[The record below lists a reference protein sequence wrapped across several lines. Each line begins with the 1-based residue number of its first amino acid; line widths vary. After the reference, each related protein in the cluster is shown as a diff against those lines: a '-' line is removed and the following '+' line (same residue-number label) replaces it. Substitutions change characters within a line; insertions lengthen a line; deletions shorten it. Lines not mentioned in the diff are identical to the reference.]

1 MQAALA
7 IVLATQGR
15 AAESAAWLA
24 TLHAE
29 GVDLAGLD
37 ASSPTLRN
45 PRPFGTVDDQNT
57 GEAVYQTRLV

>member
-24 TLHAE
+24 TLRAE

-37 ASSPTLRN
+37 ASSVTPDQRARN
-45 PRPFGTVDDQNT
+45 GALGRMVT
-57 GEAVYQTRLV
+57 ESARACSY